1 MTRTRMLTLLA
12 GVLSAT
18 LVALGLASPAQAAGH
33 HYVALGDSY
42 ASGVGAGSY
51 TSESG
56 NCKRSTKA
64 FSALWAA
71 ANAPASYKSVACGG
85 AKTTDV
91 INSQVAALSSQTTLV
106 SITIGGNDAGFGNI
120 MSTCALKG
128 SSACIA
134 AVDAAQAQAR
144 ANLPGLLDRAYTAI
158 RNKAPNAKVVV
169 LSYPVFYQLGT
180 VCVGIGEAAR
190 AKVNEGINLA
200 DSLIAA
206 AAARAGF
213 TFADVRSIFVGHQI
227 CSGNKWIHS
236 VDILNLS
243 NSYHP
248 MATGQ
253 ANGYLPVFTKAV
265 GQSATAKKATA
276 RA

>member
-18 LVALGLASPAQAAGH
+18 LALLGLANPAQAAGH

-56 NCKRSTKA
+56 TCKRSTNA
-64 FSALWAA
+64 FSARWAA
-71 ANAPASYKSVACGG
+71 ANAPASYTSVACAG

-120 MSTCALKG
+120 MSTCALRG

-144 ANLPGLLDRAYTAI
+144 ANLPGLLDRAYAAI
-158 RNKAPNAKVVV
+158 RGKAPNARVVV

-180 VCVGIGEAAR
+180 TCIGIGEAAR
-190 AKVNEGINLA
+190 AKVNEGINLV
-200 DSLIAA
+200 DSLISA

-227 CSGNKWIHS
+227 CSGNKWIHA

-248 MATGQ
+248 MVTGQ
-253 ANGYLPVFTKAV
+253 TNGYLPVFTQAV
-265 GQSATAKKATA
+265 GQSATAKKAAA
-276 RA
+276 RV